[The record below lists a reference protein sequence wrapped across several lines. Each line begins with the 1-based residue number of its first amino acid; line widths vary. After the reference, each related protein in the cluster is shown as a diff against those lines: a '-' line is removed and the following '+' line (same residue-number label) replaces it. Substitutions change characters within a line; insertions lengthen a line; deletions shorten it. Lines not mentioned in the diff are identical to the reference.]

1 MRFTPL
7 TPDRL
12 ADELATW
19 VESLLPG
26 RTRVGI
32 DGAAE
37 IGATDLADAV
47 AERLRSRGR
56 PVVRASTVWWWRP
69 ASLRLEYGHRDVDML
84 LTGWVDSGS
93 LRRELLDP
101 LASGGSGDHLARLR
115 DPVTDRS
122 LREPRS
128 RADPGTILLL
138 DGPLLLAADLPLDAV
153 VHLQVSSA
161 TLGRALAQEHQWWL
175 AGFRAVPVGV
185 RPHPEFRGGHR
196 LRPSDGTGGRLA
208 SISRPVIILTRGQL
222 R

>member
-32 DGAAE
+32 DGATE

-47 AERLRSRGR
+47 AEQLRSRGR

-115 DPVTDRS
+115 DPATDRS

-128 RADPGTILLL
+128 RAEPGTILLL
-138 DGPLLLAADLPLDAV
+138 DGPLPLMVLEKQVNAWIAAQKAGNVGAGALTRPAER
-153 VHLQVSSA
+153 SSA
-161 TLGRALAQEHQWWL
+161 SAQS
-175 AGFRAVPVGV
+175 PN
-185 RPHPEFRGGHR
+185 
-196 LRPSDGTGGRLA
+196 
-208 SISRPVIILTRGQL
+208 
-222 R
+222 

>member
-1 MRFTPL
+1 VVPVRFTPL

-32 DGAAE
+32 DGATE

-47 AERLRSRGR
+47 AEQLRSRGR

-128 RADPGTILLL
+128 RAEPGTILLL

-161 TLGRALAQEHQWWL
+161 TLGRALAQEDQWWL
-175 AGFRAVPVGV
+175 AGFERYRSEYGPIQTSEVVIAYD
-185 RPHPEFRGGHR
+185 HPTAPAAAWPRSAEH
-196 LRPSDGTGGRLA
+196 
-208 SISRPVIILTRGQL
+208 
-222 R
+222 